1 MRRVNRKVPPADRSL
16 ATFVQALTGLKVVV
30 ELNNDAIARGI
41 LESSDLGMN
50 LTLTEASL
58 QPLQVLAMFSR
69 PHERTFHFCLS

>member
-30 ELNNDAIARGI
+30 ELNNDAIARGV

-58 QPLQVLAMFSR
+58 QPLQVLATWCRF
-69 PHERTFHFCLS
+69 HARTLHFCFS

>member
-1 MRRVNRKVPPADRSL
+1 MRRTNYKIPPADRSL
-16 ATFVQALTGLKVVV
+16 ATFVEALIGLKVVV

-58 QPLQVLAMFSR
+58 QPLQVIVT
-69 PHERTFHFCLS
+69 HC